1 MPRVVAVPNT
11 AQRTLPTSST
21 GPSRLSGRV
30 LEKLSDDG
38 NFVLSRA
45 LANDGEETFLVC
57 APSAPLS
64 AAETLARLRHI
75 LGLRQELDASF
86 ATTPRELIEEDG
98 RPALILDDPGA
109 TLLASTVGTPWEL
122 GPFLRVA
129 CGMAAA
135 LAGLHARGLVHKDVR
150 PGNFFVDVADGEA
163 WLTGF
168 AIASRLPRERQALAP
183 PEVIAGTLAYM
194 SPEQTGRMNRSIDSR
209 SDLYSLGITLHEML
223 AGALPFHAAD
233 PSEWIHCHI
242 AREPAPLPQLPE
254 PIAAIVRKLLAK
266 NAEDRYQTAL
276 GLELDLRRCLTD
288 LETRGR
294 IEAFTLGQSDSSE
307 RLLIPEKLYGRDAD
321 VATLRAALERV
332 IESGQPELVLVSGY
346 SGIGKSSVVSELHK
360 LLVPS
365 RSRFASGKF
374 DQYQRD
380 IPYATVAQA
389 FQTLVREIL
398 GKRDVELAAWS
409 ERILEAVGANAQLL
423 TGLIPE
429 LSLVIGEQ
437 PPVPDLPPQEARNRF
452 QMVLRLLLGAFSKQ
466 EPLLLFLDDLQWL
479 DSATVDLVESL
490 FTGTPV
496 PNLLLIG
503 AYRDNEVGPEHPLT
517 SAMARIRQ
525 SGAALNQVVLGPL
538 SAADIE
544 QLVADSLRAGRERV
558 APLARLIF
566 EKTGGNPF
574 FAIQFLDGLVGERL
588 VVHDPA
594 RGAWSWEPARVFA
607 KGFTDNV
614 VDFMVARL
622 ERLPAATQAAMRHLA
637 CLGNAT
643 AITTL
648 ELVHGAVVDDA
659 MWDAIRAGLV
669 FRSERSFSFLH
680 DRVQEAAYALIPEDQ
695 RPSEHLRIG
704 RLLEAQSDAASDEQ
718 VFEITNQKNRGAELI
733 VDPGE
738 RLSLATLNVRAGQ
751 RAKRSVAYGSARNH
765 FAQAAALLEP
775 DAWSR
780 RYRATFDLFLLFS
793 ECEYLVG
800 NFARADELFEL
811 LLARAET
818 DLDRTSVYVL
828 RMRVY
833 QVAGKYAE
841 AVDAALVALRLFGVV
856 FPDGEAEIAAAIAA
870 ELAQI
875 PANLGERAIADI
887 LDAPEITVPEVRAV
901 IDILCDASSPA
912 YISRPSMFPL
922 FMFRAVN
929 VCLQHGN
936 TEQTAYVYAIYGLL
950 LVGVVGDIQAAFEYS
965 EMSLRLNEKFDN
977 PRLTGTLLHLHGDH
991 VRPWKRAFADGLPLL
1006 ERAFV
1011 ICPQVGDLVYAGF
1024 LAFEILWQLIECY
1037 ERVDDILAAS
1047 TRYADFARQ
1056 TNNETIYETIRI
1068 EQQFL
1073 KCLQGRTR
1081 SPLSFDE
1088 PDGSFDEARSVAA
1101 LTEASFFPGVFF
1113 FHATKFFAAYLLGEL
1128 DEALRSAAQAEAFLP
1143 AALAMPIYATF
1154 HFYHA
1159 LALFAALPSQSAEAR
1174 ANSASAITDK
1184 LERLAGWARHCPEN
1198 FGSRHTL
1205 LAAEQARMEGRILDA
1220 MRLYEAAARAARDQR
1235 QVLNEA
1241 LAHELAAR
1249 FFVALGITTSAYSHA
1264 RCARDAY
1271 ALWGARAK
1279 LERLDKEFPKLGEQ
1293 PKAAL
1298 RAATATATT
1307 ATPVA
1312 ELDLATM
1319 VKVSQAVSAE
1329 IVLDTLVERLL
1340 TLAIENAGASRGLLI
1355 LPRDGELYVEAE
1367 ALAVADAVEVR
1378 STASSVTASDA
1389 PESIL
1394 RYVARTRESVLLGDA
1409 AGRGPFSEDPYLA
1422 AATVRSVLCLPLVKQ
1437 TRLIGL
1443 LYLENRLAPH
1453 VFTPRRIVLLE
1464 LLASQSAI
1472 SLENA
1477 RLHTDLHTA
1486 QNDLSRALRD
1496 NRLMV
1501 DAVPI
1506 HAWATR
1512 PDGYVEQLSKPW
1524 LDYTGLSREQALGW
1538 GWAAVLHP
1546 DDAPALQRL
1555 WQELL
1560 ASAVGGEIEARMR
1573 RHDGVYRWF
1582 LFRTKPFIDE
1592 NGQALRWYGT
1602 NTDIDDLKRA
1612 QDELRRNERFLA
1624 EGQRLNNTGSFS
1636 WSLGTDEMTFSKE
1649 MYRIYEFDP
1658 ETQITLAQ
1666 MVERTLPEDVPLL
1679 AEKIELARRGVVDHD
1694 YEFRLRL
1701 PDGSLKHL
1709 RTNAYATH
1717 DRDGNMQFLGVI
1729 QDITDRKLAEEALTK
1744 VRSEVASMTRAA
1756 SLGALTATIA
1766 HEVNQPL
1773 TGIMTN
1779 TSTCLRVLS
1788 APSPNLESA
1797 LSLVN
1802 RIARDGKR
1810 AAEVIV
1816 RLRALFGNKQ
1826 ATREPVD
1833 LNDATREALALS
1845 RSELDRNSV
1854 VIKTELADGLPQV
1867 SGDRIQLQQVILN
1880 FLLNGSEAMR
1890 QIEDRRRELLVRTEL
1905 DGTVGVCL
1913 SVQDVG
1919 VGLQPDEIDKL
1930 FEAFYTT
1937 KASGMGIGLY
1947 VSRSIIETHGGRI
1960 WATQNSTGTG
1970 ATFFFS
1976 IPLDP
1981 SSTRDGAAPPGIG

>member
-1 MPRVVAVPNT
+1 M
-11 AQRTLPTSST
+11 
-21 GPSRLSGRV
+21 
-30 LEKLSDDG
+30 LEKLCDDG
-38 NFVLSRA
+38 HFVLSRA
-45 LANDGEETFLVC
+45 LANDDEETFLVY

-64 AAETLARLRHI
+64 TSETVARLRHVFA
-75 LGLRQELDASF
+75 LQQELDASF
-86 ATTPRELIEEDG
+86 ATTPRELVEEDG
-98 RPALILDDPGA
+98 RPVLILDDPGA
-109 TLLASTVGTPWEL
+109 TLLASTVGSPWEL
-122 GPFLRVA
+122 APFLRVA

-150 PGNFFVDVADGEA
+150 PGNFFVDVADGKA

-194 SPEQTGRMNRSIDSR
+194 SPEQTGRMNRSLDSR
-209 SDLYSLGITLHEML
+209 SDLYSLGVTLHEMV
-223 AGALPFHAAD
+223 AGGLPFHAAD

-242 AREPAPLPQLPE
+242 AREPAPLPELPE
-254 PIAAIVRKLLAK
+254 PLAAIVRKLLAK

-276 GLELDLRRCLTD
+276 GLELDLRRCLSE
-288 LETRGR
+288 LETQGR
-294 IEAFTLGQSDSSE
+294 VQSFALGQSDSSE

-380 IPYATVAQA
+380 IPYATLAQA
-389 FQTLVREIL
+389 FQTLVRDIL
-398 GKRDVELAAWS
+398 GKPDVELGAWS
-409 ERILEAVGANAQLL
+409 ERILETVGPNAQLL

-429 LSLVIGEQ
+429 LRLVIGPQ
-437 PPVPDLPPQEARNRF
+437 PPVPELPPQEARNRF
-452 QMVLRLLLGAFSKQ
+452 QMVLRQLLGAFSKQ
-466 EPLLLFLDDLQWL
+466 EPLVLFLDDLQWL
-479 DSATVDLVESL
+479 DGATVDLVESL

-517 SAMARIRQ
+517 SAVARIRQ

-544 QLVADSLRAGRERV
+544 QLVADSLCAGRERV

-588 VVHDPA
+588 VVHDPS
-594 RGAWSWEPARVFA
+594 RGAWSWEPSRVFA

-614 VDFMVARL
+614 VDFMVAKL
-622 ERLPAATQAAMRHLA
+622 ERLPTPTQIAMRHLA
-637 CLGNAT
+637 CLGNVTSIA
-643 AITTL
+643 TL

-669 FRSERSFSFLH
+669 FRSDRSYSFLH
-680 DRVQEAAYALIPEDQ
+680 DRVQEAAYALIPEAQ

-704 RLLEAQSDAASDEQ
+704 RLLEAQLDAAEGDEQ
-718 VFEITNQKNRGAELI
+718 VFEIANQKNRGAQLI
-733 VDPGE
+733 DDPEE
-738 RLSLATLNVRAGQ
+738 RWALATLNVRAGR
-751 RAKRSVAYGSARNH
+751 RAKRAVAYVSARNH

-780 RYRATFDLFLLFS
+780 HYREIFDLFLLFS

-800 NFARADELFEL
+800 NFARADELFDR
-811 LLARAET
+811 LLARAAS

-841 AVDAALVALRLFGVV
+841 AVDAAIVALRLFGIV
-856 FPDGEAEIAAAIAA
+856 FPESEAEIAAATSA

-875 PANLGERAIADI
+875 PVNLGKRAIADI

-912 YISRPSMFPL
+912 YIGRPIMFPL

-950 LVGVVGDIQAAFEYS
+950 LVGFVNDIEAAFEFS

-991 VRPWKRAFADGLPLL
+991 VRPWKRPFADGLPLL

-1037 ERVDDILAAS
+1037 ERVDEILAAS
-1047 TRYADFARQ
+1047 TRYADFTRQ
-1056 TNNETIYETIRI
+1056 TNNEPIHETIRL

-1081 SPLSFDE
+1081 APLSFDE
-1088 PDGSFDEARSVAA
+1088 PDGSFDETRSVAA
-1101 LTEASFFPGVFF
+1101 LTDASFFPGVFF
-1113 FHATKFFAAYLLGEL
+1113 YHAMKFFAAYLLGEL
-1128 DEALRSAAQAEAFLP
+1128 DEALRSAAQAEALLA

-1159 LALFAALPSQSAEAR
+1159 LALLAVMPAQDDEAR
-1174 ANSASAITDK
+1174 TSSARSVAEKLDK
-1184 LERLAGWARHCPEN
+1184 LTEWARHCPEN
-1198 FGSRHTL
+1198 FGSRRAL
-1205 LAAEQARMEGRILDA
+1205 VAAEQARVEGRIADA
-1220 MRLYEAAARAARDQR
+1220 MRLYEEAAHAAREQR

-1241 LAHELAAR
+1241 LAYELAAR
-1249 FFVALGITTSAYSHA
+1249 FFAALGSATSARAQATLARHA
-1264 RCARDAY
+1264 Y
-1271 ALWGARAK
+1271 GSWGALAK
-1279 LERLDKEFPKLGEQ
+1279 VQRLDQEFPELDE
-1293 PKAAL
+1293 PLVAPL
-1298 RAATATATT
+1298 RVATATPITD
-1307 ATPVA
+1307 
-1312 ELDLATM
+1312 LDLATV
-1319 VKVSQAVSAE
+1319 VKVSHAVSAE
-1329 IVLDTLVERLL
+1329 IVLDTLIERLL
-1340 TLAIENAGASRGLLI
+1340 TIAIENAGASRGLLV

-1367 ALAVADAVEVR
+1367 AIAVADAVEVH
-1378 STASSVTASDA
+1378 SAVTSVSAKSG

-1394 RYVARTRESVLLGDA
+1394 RYVARTRESVILEDA
-1409 AGRGPFSEDPYLA
+1409 AARGPFGDDPYLA
-1422 AATVRSVLCLPLVKQ
+1422 TVRVRSVLCMPLVKQ

-1443 LYLENRLAPH
+1443 LYLENRFAPH

-1477 RLHTDLHTA
+1477 RLHADLRTTQDGLH
-1486 QNDLSRALRD
+1486 RALRD

-1512 PDGYVEQLSKPW
+1512 PDGFVEQLSKPW

-1560 ASAVGGEIEARMR
+1560 ASAVGGEIESRMR

-1592 NGQALRWYGT
+1592 NGQVLRWYGT

-1612 QDELRRNERFLA
+1612 EDELRRNERFLA

-1649 MYRIYEFDP
+1649 MYRIYEFEPD
-1658 ETQITLAQ
+1658 TRVTLAQ
-1666 MVERTLPEDVPLL
+1666 MEERTLPEDVPLL
-1679 AEKIELARRGVVDHD
+1679 VEKIELARRGVVDHD
-1694 YEFRLRL
+1694 YEFRLRM

-1717 DRDGNMQFLGVI
+1717 DRDGKLQFLGVI

-1845 RSELDRNSV
+1845 RSELDRNGV

-1880 FLLNGSEAMR
+1880 FLLNASEAMR
-1890 QIEDRRRELLVRTEL
+1890 KVEDRRRELLVRTEL
-1905 DGTVGVCL
+1905 DETDAVRL
-1913 SVQDVG
+1913 SVQDGG

-1960 WATQNSTGTG
+1960 GASQSPTGTG

-1981 SSTRDGAAPPGIG
+1981 SSTGDGSAPPSLG